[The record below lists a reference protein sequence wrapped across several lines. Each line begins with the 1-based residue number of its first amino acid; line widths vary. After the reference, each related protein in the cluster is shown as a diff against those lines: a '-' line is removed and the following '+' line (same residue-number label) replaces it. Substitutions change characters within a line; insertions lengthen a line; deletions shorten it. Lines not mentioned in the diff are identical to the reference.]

1 MFGLQP
7 GATYTVNETS
17 HPSGS
22 AAATQVNQTVV
33 AVAGAGD
40 CSSGSL
46 NAATFTNVSLGE
58 ITTGYN
64 DGGSN
69 ETNATSITCAPEG
82 GADPTAQPEASDD
95 DIPDY
100 DDDGSFTVTA
110 PGTYFCTVVVD
121 P

>member
-1 MFGLQP
+1 VSGLQP
-7 GATYTVNETS
+7 GETYTVNETS
-17 HPSGS
+17 PPSGY

-33 AVAGAGD
+33 AVAGD
-40 CSSGSL
+40 CTSGSL
-46 NAATFTNVSLGE
+46 NAATFTNVPLGE

-69 ETNATSITCAPEG
+69 ETSATSITCAPEG
-82 GADPTAQPEASDD
+82 GADLTAQPEASDD

-100 DDDGSFTVTA
+100 DADSSFTVTA
-110 PGTYFCTVVVD
+110 PGTYVCTVVVD